1 MATLRG
7 CGRSCGSRPD
17 RHRVGVRRRAVA
29 DLEVVD
35 SDDRAGRPDAGE
47 RGSGAGSGAGAA
59 SGSAEDC
66 LLQCERRHDRQED
79 AHRPA
84 LVVDFFAELAA
95 AGTLAQVATK
105 VGPAQRAAAEVCE
118 LLADHGAISLAR
130 GATGDQRFAC
140 LEHERLHLVLWHAE
154 DLADL
159 LMAERVH
166 LGEHERGALFVG
178 QPAEIEHEVA
188 QVLAPLGLDG
198 EALCNGLVEIGDGL
212 LAPGAQD
219 RVAAVASDREQP
231 RPQVHLAVARDEIV
245 VGREEG
251 VLDRIL
257 GLLRTTEHVAAE
269 GQNLAMVTVIQRLE
283 GGSSALPDKV
293 DEMCV
298 AGDTQ

>member
-1 MATLRG
+1 MSWRA
-7 CGRSCGSRPD
+7 PA
-17 RHRVGVRRRAVA
+17 RRY
-29 DLEVVD
+29 
-35 SDDRAGRPDAGE
+35 P
-47 RGSGAGSGAGAA
+47 
-59 SGSAEDC
+59 
-66 LLQCERRHDRQED
+66 
-79 AHRPA
+79 
-84 LVVDFFAELAA
+84 
-95 AGTLAQVATK
+95 
-105 VGPAQRAAAEVCE
+105 
-118 LLADHGAISLAR
+118 
-130 GATGDQRFAC
+130 
-140 LEHERLHLVLWHAE
+140 
-154 DLADL
+154 
-159 LMAERVH
+159 
-166 LGEHERGALFVG
+166 
-178 QPAEIEHEVA
+178 
-188 QVLAPLGLDG
+188 VLAIRDFRILLI
-198 EALCNGLVEIGDGL
+198 ARL

>member
-1 MATLRG
+1 
-7 CGRSCGSRPD
+7 
-17 RHRVGVRRRAVA
+17 
-29 DLEVVD
+29 LEVVD
-35 SDDRAGRPDAGE
+35 SDDRPGRPDAGE
-47 RGSGAGSGAGAA
+47 RGADEAFEDPALEDRAGDRATGDCASADRGSGAGAGA
-59 SGSAEDC
+59 GAPRGSTEDR
-66 LLQCERRHDRQED
+66 LLQCERRYDRQEQ

-84 LVVDFFAELAA
+84 LVVDLFAERTA
-95 AGTLAQVATK
+95 AGTLAQVATE
-105 VGPAQRAAAEVCE
+105 VAPAQRATVEVRE
-118 LLADHGAISLAR
+118 LLADHGAVRLTR
-130 GATGDQRFAC
+130 RPTGDQRFAC
-140 LEHERLHLVLWHAE
+140 LEHERLHLVLWNAE
-154 DLADL
+154 DMADL

-178 QPAEIEHEVA
+178 QPAEIEHEIA

-198 EALCNGLVEIGDGL
+198 EALRGGLVEIGDRL

-257 GLLRTTEHVAAE
+257 GLLRAAEHVAAE
-269 GQNLAMVTVIQRLE
+269 GQNLAVVTVVQRLE

-293 DEMCV
+293 DEMCI
-298 AGDTQ
+298 AGDAQ